1 MTDDASVVIVGS
13 GVAGGYVAEVL
24 IGWGYTNVVML
35 EAGPSITMSDP
46 RIWLD
51 TVTNGTVPY
60 ANLYDIPGDFAAT
73 GPEPWNIIGGR
84 LFGRG
89 GSTIHWGGWCPRFM
103 PEDFQLYTN
112 TGLGIDW
119 PFSYADLEP
128 FYCYT
133 EEFLQVSGEEVPGQR
148 DWRSQPY
155 PLAAAPYPITAG
167 QIISALEAQNISYQ
181 HMPTARNTVAINSQA
196 QCMTHT
202 TCQYCP
208 IGARFTGNQPLD
220 LAETTGYLK
229 IITSAAAQKIL
240 TSNKSTVT
248 GVQYLDL
255 TTGDL
260 NTINADIVFI
270 CAGALETPK
279 LLLASANPDWPYGIG
294 NDYALVGAFLVAN
307 PYVYC
312 RGTAPNNP
320 QALQQELSFP
330 TLCSRFW
337 DTPELQAT
345 GKFLMNMSH
354 DLPFLAPGQMMF
366 QGQTID
372 EIQQA
377 VQGMVT
383 YELQGAVSPLP
394 YQQNCVGLSSGTTR
408 FGLPKTLIST
418 PQPIVPDSTI
428 AYFAGQLQK
437 VMAAMGFEVTES
449 GSYPQRGDHSAGT
462 CRMALSPDQGV
473 VAPNLQVFGTD
484 NLYIASNAILPTIGA
499 ANLTLTLIATIMK
512 AFVDSPLNPAGH
524 GPETRQR
531 EGSYSRTARI

>member
-1 MTDDASVVIVGS
+1 MTKDASVVIVGG
-13 GVAGGYVAEVL
+13 GVAGGYIAEVL
-24 IGWGYTNVVML
+24 IAWGYNNIVML
-35 EAGPSITMSDP
+35 EAGPSIPMSDP
-46 RIWLD
+46 RVWLD

-60 ANLYDIPGDFAAT
+60 ANLYDTQGDFVAT
-73 GPEPWNIIGGR
+73 GVEPWNIIGGR

-112 TGLGIDW
+112 TGMGIDW

-128 FYCYT
+128 FYNEAEHY
-133 EEFLQVSGEEVPGQR
+133 LQVSGEEVPGQR

-167 QIISALEAQNISYQ
+167 PIITALEEQNISYQ
-181 HMPTARNTVAINSQA
+181 HMPTARNTVAINGQA
-196 QCMTHT
+196 QCMTNT

-208 IGARFTGNQPLD
+208 IGGRFTGDQPLD
-220 LAETTGYLK
+220 RAEASGALE
-229 IITSAAAQKIL
+229 IITSAAAQRIIMG
-240 TSNKSTVT
+240 SKSTVT

-255 TTGDL
+255 TTGEE
-260 NTINADIVFI
+260 NTITAGQVFI

-279 LLLASANPDWPYGIG
+279 LLLASASTVWPNGIG
-294 NDYALVGAFLVAN
+294 NDYGLVGAFLVAN
-307 PYVYC
+307 PYIYC

-320 QALQQELSFP
+320 LALQQELSFP

-366 QGQTID
+366 QGQTIAA
-372 EIQQA
+372 IQQA
-377 VQGMVT
+377 VTGTVT
-383 YELQGAVSPLP
+383 YELQGGVSPLP

-428 AYFAGQLQK
+428 PYFVGQLQTL
-437 VMAAMGFEVTES
+437 MAAMGFEVTQS

-462 CRMALSPDQGV
+462 CRMALSPDKGV
-473 VAPNLQVFGTD
+473 VNPNMQVFGTN

-512 AFVDSPLNPAGH
+512 AFYGSELKPAGH
-524 GPETRQR
+524 
-531 EGSYSRTARI
+531 